1 MPPIAKADSYAVTA
15 GQPVYAGR
23 IGTPP
28 VAGRAITA
36 LQITSIDT
44 ALQSSS
50 PVTFGHSFVAGD
62 WVPGAHDLYARVE
75 GSGAAVPIQT
85 DATSLHAD
93 GSVRYA
99 VVSIDAGSLAAGQ
112 SKSIELFTDTKRA
125 PYAAT
130 LSAPNVN
137 LVAEATIYGV
147 QQTQISC
154 GVQGGGAYAIGEVLT
169 LRFVLGGST
178 YDYSVTITSQMAE
191 NASVG
196 GAFLKVAEAMAA
208 AISAGGVFVALRI
221 GDGQGYEKLW
231 VEPAATNA
239 GAFTTTVIYAGA
251 ASVTHANLSTYA
263 APIVWTA
270 TAQTTLASQI
280 AESNAGTI
288 PQHQRRIYGPVA
300 TEFRQTVKFKDP
312 SNNDHPYLT
321 AFFDTRLYD
330 NGSRVWTDVIVENTG
345 LMAANPASI
354 NYKLDIKIDG
364 AVVHTEP
371 RFWHYARTRWHK
383 AVWKGTNPQL
393 RVTKDLPYFLRS
405 RAVLNYRQDIT
416 PNAAALN
423 SLVANVNADKAAKA
437 YFGPMADILIAAYFP
452 MTGGRGELA
461 PLPEWAVGYVLTQD
475 DRAKYATLA
484 VADSSAAVGIH
495 FRDEV
500 TGWPCGLDTR
510 PTLGVGIAGT
520 VPTSSQPTHWTADTA
535 HQASYSYIPYLFTG
549 DAFYLDELMFWASWN
564 LTTGSPGYRFTEGVG
579 ALVDNQVRGQAWTM
593 RALAECTWM
602 LPSWHPRRAYYR
614 AQLDANLAWFNT
626 NKGGVWAP
634 NPLRAILRGEGDC
647 PPWQGDFFGCIMSL
661 LAENGEPNAMSILNH
676 IGDFIVGRVLAD
688 EQGFCAALAAAY
700 STFVRADGQTGA
712 WLQNWAE
719 YAQKNNPG
727 EYGQAC
733 NTLSV
738 IGDAAFATGYAA
750 VLRAA
755 LAAAANAG
763 HANGQAAY
771 TKYAA
776 MTPGV
781 AADQQNNRGY
791 AIVPR

>member
-475 DRAKYATLA
+475 DRAKYATPSCGRL
-484 VADSSAAVGIH
+484 VRCSRDS
-495 FRDEV
+495 F
-500 TGWPCGLDTR
+500 
-510 PTLGVGIAGT
+510 
-520 VPTSSQPTHWTADTA
+520 
-535 HQASYSYIPYLFTG
+535 
-549 DAFYLDELMFWASWN
+549 
-564 LTTGSPGYRFTEGVG
+564 
-579 ALVDNQVRGQAWTM
+579 
-593 RALAECTWM
+593 
-602 LPSWHPRRAYYR
+602 PR
-614 AQLDANLAWFNT
+614 
-626 NKGGVWAP
+626 
-634 NPLRAILRGEGDC
+634 
-647 PPWQGDFFGCIMSL
+647 
-661 LAENGEPNAMSILNH
+661 
-676 IGDFIVGRVLAD
+676 
-688 EQGFCAALAAAY
+688 
-700 STFVRADGQTGA
+700 
-712 WLQNWAE
+712 
-719 YAQKNNPG
+719 
-727 EYGQAC
+727 
-733 NTLSV
+733 
-738 IGDAAFATGYAA
+738 
-750 VLRAA
+750 
-755 LAAAANAG
+755 
-763 HANGQAAY
+763 
-771 TKYAA
+771 
-776 MTPGV
+776 
-781 AADQQNNRGY
+781 
-791 AIVPR
+791 